1 MLYKKH
7 IYHALDVELLVRLD
21 VRREVRRL
29 IALLPMLLSP
39 DDKSLCPP
47 LWAFLFSEARIWD
60 ICMPN
65 SCKIQTFVFI

>member
-7 IYHALDVELLVRLD
+7 IYHALGVELL

-29 IALLPMLLSP
+29 IALLEMLLRP
-39 DDKSLCPP
+39 EDKSLCPPPP

-60 ICMPN
+60 ICVPN
-65 SCKIQTFVFI
+65 SYKIQIFVFI